1 MKNNLDF
8 FNAILKAD
16 YEKHVKQFN
25 ESTYKEHQVVF
36 VGDSLIAYMDTKK
49 FLKTNIINM
58 GIPGDTS
65 VGVIK
70 RLDQIVRI
78 QPSKVLINIG
88 SNDLVLFKSH
98 PDEIV
103 ENIKKIVNYLSTY
116 VFDVKIYVTL
126 VTPVLRDDVI
136 SNHLY
141 IQNRTNDRIEAIN
154 ESLKKSNL
162 ELVDTHRLWLNGSL
176 NKAYS
181 TDGIHLNEVGY
192 RVYIES
198 IKQALKIE

>member
-88 SNDLVLFKSH
+88 SNDLVLFK
-98 PDEIV
+98 
-103 ENIKKIVNYLSTY
+103 
-116 VFDVKIYVTL
+116 VTL
-126 VTPVLRDDVI
+126 MKL
-136 SNHLY
+136 
-141 IQNRTNDRIEAIN
+141 
-154 ESLKKSNL
+154 
-162 ELVDTHRLWLNGSL
+162 
-176 NKAYS
+176 
-181 TDGIHLNEVGY
+181 
-192 RVYIES
+192 
-198 IKQALKIE
+198 